1 MPLIL
6 SSYALI
12 GLDAVP
18 VEVVVDGDR
27 ARVVDPESGR
37 VDRLVRLDTTVS
49 ESSAIEHVVNA
60 RTSPL
65 RNLAPDRIIAR
76 KLSP

>member
-49 ESSAIEHVVNA
+49 ESSAIEHVVNV